1 MDKKWQGK
9 FRLYFL
15 RGIIRCHPDRWSA
28 APYPI
33 DSYMPNFDRAHYQQ
47 ADRLMLF
54 IIWGLFLMSLGLSG
68 MHDTM
73 KWALIAG
80 LPAALIPTALI
91 VMAGGT
97 RLTAAVVAV
106 SLMVFSALH
115 IHQAAGMNEL
125 HFGIFVLLAFLL
137 CYRDWMVVVVGAA
150 VIAVHHLS
158 FNYLQE
164 LGYGVRC
171 MTEPGFGR
179 VLVHAAYVV
188 VETGVLCFLAVM
200 LRRETVQAAELSATV
215 AALTGNGSA
224 IDLRRDAHEA
234 QSPAGQALQ
243 KVIKAMHGAMARVH
257 QGVET
262 IAAASRE
269 IATGN
274 LDLSE
279 RTERQAYSLQGTVAS
294 MDALT
299 SRVRLNGE
307 SARRANE
314 LAISASGVAI
324 RGGDVVSQVVDTMAS
339 INESSKQIVD
349 IISVIDGIAFQTNI
363 LALNAAVE
371 AARAGEQGRGF
382 AVVASEVRTLAQRS
396 AAAAREI
403 KQLIGDSVGRV
414 HTGSELVN
422 KAGATME
429 EIVDSVRRVTDIMGE
444 ISAASAEQESNI
456 NEIDRAIT
464 EMDSVTQQNAAQ
476 VEEAAAAARSL
487 QDQADDL
494 ARVVGTFALDTNR
507 NAVANKVRA
516 LAPAGRLTK

>member
-1 MDKKWQGK
+1 MP
-9 FRLYFL
+9 
-15 RGIIRCHPDRWSA
+15 IVDRT
-28 APYPI
+28 
-33 DSYMPNFDRAHYQQ
+33 HYRQ

-54 IIWGLFLMSLGLSG
+54 IIWGLFLMSLGLSD
-68 MHDTM
+68 MYDTM

-80 LPAALIPTALI
+80 LPAALVPTAMI
-91 VMAGGT
+91 MMAGGT
-97 RLTAAVVAV
+97 RLTASVVAV

-137 CYRDWMVVVVGAA
+137 CYRDWVVVVVGAT
-150 VIAVHHLS
+150 VIALHHLS

-179 VLVHAAYVV
+179 VLVHAAYVI
-188 VETGVLCFLAVM
+188 VETGVLCFLAIL
-200 LRRETVQAAELSATV
+200 LRRETQQAAELTATV
-215 AALTGNGSA
+215 AALSGSGGA
-224 IDLRRDAHEA
+224 IDLRRDEHSA
-234 QSPAGQALQ
+234 QSAAGQALQ
-243 KVIKAMHGAMARVH
+243 DAIGVMHGAMARVH
-257 QGVET
+257 QGVDT
-262 IAAASRE
+262 IGAASRE

-279 RTERQAYSLQGTVAS
+279 RTERQACSLQGTVAS

-314 LAISASGVAI
+314 LAISASSVAV
-324 RGGDVVSQVVDTMAS
+324 RGGEVVAQVVDTMSS

-382 AVVASEVRTLAQRS
+382 AVVASEVRVLAQRS

-403 KQLIGDSVGRV
+403 KELIGDSVGRV
-414 HTGSELVN
+414 QAGSELVG

-429 EIVDSVRRVTDIMGE
+429 EIVHSVRRVTDIMGE
-444 ISAASAEQESNI
+444 ISAASAEQEANI

-487 QDQADDL
+487 QDQADAL
-494 ARVVGTFALDTNR
+494 ARVVNTFALDANR
-507 NAVANKVRA
+507 
-516 LAPAGRLTK
+516 APARPAGLLAL